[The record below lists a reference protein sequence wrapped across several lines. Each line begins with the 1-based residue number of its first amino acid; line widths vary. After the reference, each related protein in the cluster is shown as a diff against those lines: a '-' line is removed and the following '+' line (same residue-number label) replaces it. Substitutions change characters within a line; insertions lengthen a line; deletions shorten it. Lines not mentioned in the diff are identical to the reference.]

1 MCGFLGNVFSAVGIV
16 MIIIFAGY
24 FIWQVIIIVGQTS
37 ITLFALIIAVFQA
50 ITDFFQESI
59 FEIKRKRV
67 GD

>member
-50 ITDFFQESI
+50 ITDFFKNQ
-59 FEIKRKRV
+59 FLK
-67 GD
+67 